1 MFEDVGNHVHVKLL
15 TILFVQGNF
24 VHEKHNRPRIYYPTK
39 FTNLL
44 PHEFTFVNETTEIKC
59 CVVKKP

>member
-24 VHEKHNRPRIYYPTK
+24 VHEKQSA
-39 FTNLL
+39 TNLL
-44 PHEFTFVNETTEIKC
+44 TDVRLRNN
-59 CVVKKP
+59 